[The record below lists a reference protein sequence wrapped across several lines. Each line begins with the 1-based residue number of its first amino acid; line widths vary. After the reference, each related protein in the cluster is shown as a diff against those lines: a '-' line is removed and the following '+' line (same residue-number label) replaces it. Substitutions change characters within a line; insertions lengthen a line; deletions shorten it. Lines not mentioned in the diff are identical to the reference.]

1 MVGELRDRVTG
12 ESLSV
17 LVNFENG
24 VLFIRPEGHGDFESE
39 DGGGYPLMLE
49 LLRGSVNMVVY
60 GNINQPDPTNVI
72 SLDLSK
78 ETLRKSGEET

>member
-1 MVGELRDRVTG
+1 
-12 ESLSV
+12 
-17 LVNFENG
+17 
-24 VLFIRPEGHGDFESE
+24 
-39 DGGGYPLMLE
+39 MLE